1 MAKSAAPLLLLGGA
15 ALLLVSSK
23 KKKKS
28 SNNVCTIARS
38 YEEFKA
44 ILDSNERVEYPVSF
58 IFYPDGEEARG
69 EQLCKTLAPQGIRTL
84 VVSAANEAK
93 WAYEMLDS
101 GMLQPGSALPGVDE
115 MKKKAEGVWI
125 VYSASDTQTGI
136 PWDSIPWDNT
146 KSILS
151 ILKGL

>member
-15 ALLLVSSK
+15 ALLLMSSK

-44 ILDSNERVEYPVSF
+44 LLDNKERFEYPVSF

-69 EQLCKTLAPQGIRTL
+69 EQLCKDLASQGIRTL

-93 WAYEMLDS
+93 WVYEMLDS
-101 GMLQPGSALPGVDE
+101 GMLQPGSTMPTVDE
-115 MKKKAEGVWI
+115 LKEMYEGVWI
-125 VYSASDTQTGI
+125 VYSDTRNGI
-136 PWDSIPWDNT
+136 LWDAIPWDNT